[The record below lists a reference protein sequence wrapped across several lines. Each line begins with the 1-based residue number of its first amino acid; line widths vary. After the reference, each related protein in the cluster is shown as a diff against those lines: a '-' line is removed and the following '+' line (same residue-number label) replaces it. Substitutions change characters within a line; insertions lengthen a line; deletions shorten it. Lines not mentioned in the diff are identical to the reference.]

1 MNRRNFLASTTL
13 AALASSFPA
22 KLFGALMEDLTDEQL
37 CKLKFDLAVSENLR
51 SKPIADVIVGIG
63 KSFIGTD
70 YAAHT
75 LESDG
80 PEQLVINLH
89 ALDCVTFYENCVT
102 LARCIKLNTTTFDDY
117 KTQLQFLRY
126 RDGKMTDYAS
136 RLHYTTDYWYNAE
149 QKGILKVVTKDIFG
163 EKNVVQI
170 QRPINFM
177 TTHRDTYRQIAS
189 DNAMFK
195 KIKLMEDEINKR
207 TDYFLPKG
215 NLHLF
220 ADKVNSGD
228 LIGITTN
235 ITGMDIS
242 HTGVAVRLENGELHF
257 MHAPNVGYKV
267 QVTEAPLHEYLAK
280 NSKQTGIIVARV
292 NEPAKENREKL

>member
-13 AALASSFPA
+13 AALVSSLPT
-22 KLFGALMEDLTDEQL
+22 KIFGALMEDVSDEQI
-37 CKLKFDLAVSENLR
+37 CKMKFDLAVSQDLLH
-51 SKPIADVIVGIG
+51 KPIAEVITTIG

-75 LESDG
+75 LEKNG
-80 PEQLVINLH
+80 PEELVINLR

-102 LARCIKLNTTTFDDY
+102 LARCVKMQETTFDDY
-117 KTQLQFLRY
+117 KAQLQFLRY

-163 EKNVVQI
+163 EKNVLQI
-170 QRPINFM
+170 PRPINFM
-177 TTHRDTYRQIAS
+177 TTHRKTYKQIAT

-195 KIKLMEDEINKR
+195 KIKAMEDEVNKR
-207 TDYFLPKG
+207 TDYFMPKG
-215 NLHLF
+215 NLHMF
-220 ADKVNSGD
+220 ADKVNNGD

-235 ITGMDIS
+235 VAGMDIS
-242 HTGVAVRLENGELHF
+242 HTGVAVRLESGELHF
-257 MHAPNVGYKV
+257 MHAPNIGYKV
-267 QVTEAPLHEYLAK
+267 QITEAPLHEYLAK
-280 NSKQTGIIVARV
+280 NAKQTGIIVARV
-292 NEPAKENREKL
+292 NEPVVEGLEKL